1 MPRLEARLDILPP
14 AQREIW
20 EALRPAPKGGLVL
33 YGATAVALHR
43 GHRASVDFDFFG
55 ADPLDKDAIRRAFAF
70 VASAEVLQDM
80 PDILVVSAA
89 MPSGPVRV
97 SFFGGLSIGHLNEPL
112 LTADGVLRVASR
124 PAFLARGE
132 GPS

>member
-1 MPRLEARLDILPP
+1 M
-14 AQREIW
+14 
-20 EALRPAPKGGLVL
+20 
-33 YGATAVALHR
+33 
-43 GHRASVDFDFFG
+43 
-55 ADPLDKDAIRRAFAF
+55 DKDAIRRAFAF

-97 SFFGGLSIGHLNEPL
+97 SFFVGLSIGHLNEPL
-112 LTADGVLRVASR
+112 LTADGVLRVASH